1 MGLSAADKDWVK
13 KENTTLKENITKEL
27 LGQVDELK
35 ATIVKLTQENTPLR
49 ERIIQHDIALDDLE
63 QYGRRMAIRIEG
75 IAWKEEET
83 NVELETTVVKELG
96 KHGVV
101 LEPRDII
108 RLHRSS
114 KPKEK
119 DGVVTKQTIVK
130 LARWRTREKFAG
142 FNRRVRAAEQATGT
156 AGPRVNND
164 LTKRRLMLLGEARA
178 QIKSRLLRTF
188 TEEQIKKGLK
198 DNENVFAYAN
208 INSDLRIRA
217 RGRVL
222 SFNSIPE
229 LDAAIAI
236 AFPLPPIFMA

>member
-1 MGLSAADKDWVK
+1 MGLSAADKEWVK

-35 ATIVKLTQENTPLR
+35 ATIVKLTQENTTLR

-75 IAWKEEET
+75 ITWKEEET
-83 NVELETTVVKELG
+83 NVELETKVVEELG
-96 KHGVV
+96 KSGVV

-130 LARWRTREKFAG
+130 LARWRTRESSPG
-142 FNRRVRAAEQATGT
+142 SIAE
-156 AGPRVNND
+156 
-164 LTKRRLMLLGEARA
+164 
-178 QIKSRLLRTF
+178 
-188 TEEQIKKGLK
+188 
-198 DNENVFAYAN
+198 
-208 INSDLRIRA
+208 
-217 RGRVL
+217 
-222 SFNSIPE
+222 
-229 LDAAIAI
+229 
-236 AFPLPPIFMA
+236 

>member
-1 MGLSAADKDWVK
+1 MGLSAADKEWVK
-13 KENTTLKENITKEL
+13 KENTTLKESITKEL
-27 LGQVDELK
+27 LGQVDALK
-35 ATIVKLTQENTPLR
+35 ATIVQLTQENTTLR

-83 NVELETTVVKELG
+83 NVELESTVVKELG

-130 LARWRTREKFAG
+130 LARWRTRESSPG
-142 FNRRVRAAEQATGT
+142 SIAE
-156 AGPRVNND
+156 
-164 LTKRRLMLLGEARA
+164 
-178 QIKSRLLRTF
+178 
-188 TEEQIKKGLK
+188 
-198 DNENVFAYAN
+198 
-208 INSDLRIRA
+208 
-217 RGRVL
+217 
-222 SFNSIPE
+222 
-229 LDAAIAI
+229 
-236 AFPLPPIFMA
+236 

>member
-1 MGLSAADKDWVK
+1 
-13 KENTTLKENITKEL
+13 
-27 LGQVDELK
+27 
-35 ATIVKLTQENTPLR
+35 
-49 ERIIQHDIALDDLE
+49 
-63 QYGRRMAIRIEG
+63 
-75 IAWKEEET
+75 
-83 NVELETTVVKELG
+83 
-96 KHGVV
+96 
-101 LEPRDII
+101 
-108 RLHRSS
+108 
-114 KPKEK
+114 
-119 DGVVTKQTIVK
+119 
-130 LARWRTREKFAG
+130 
-142 FNRRVRAAEQATGT
+142 
-156 AGPRVNND
+156 
-164 LTKRRLMLLGEARA
+164 MLLGEARA

>member
-1 MGLSAADKDWVK
+1 
-13 KENTTLKENITKEL
+13 
-27 LGQVDELK
+27 
-35 ATIVKLTQENTPLR
+35 
-49 ERIIQHDIALDDLE
+49 
-63 QYGRRMAIRIEG
+63 MAIRIEG

-101 LEPRDII
+101 LESGDII

-130 LARWRTREKFAG
+130 LTRWRTREKFAG

-156 AGPRVNND
+156 AGTRVNND

-178 QIKSRLLRTF
+178 QIKSRTGES
-188 TEEQIKKGLK
+188 TVI
-198 DNENVFAYAN
+198 
-208 INSDLRIRA
+208 
-217 RGRVL
+217 
-222 SFNSIPE
+222 
-229 LDAAIAI
+229 
-236 AFPLPPIFMA
+236 